1 MRCRFEVTGR
11 VQGVGFRAHARAM
24 AEKLGLVGYV
34 ENRAD
39 GAVVGEADGTPE
51 ALDAFAEWLR
61 RGPTFGRVDALVW
74 EGIDGTRREP
84 AFTIRR

>member
-11 VQGVGFRAHARAM
+11 VQGVGFRAHARAA
-24 AEKLGLVGYV
+24 AEQLGLVGYV

-39 GAVVGEADGTPE
+39 GAVVGEADGEPA
-51 ALDAFAEWLR
+51 ALDAFAAWLR
-61 RGPTFGRVDALVW
+61 RGPTFARVDALVW
-74 EGIDGTRREP
+74 EDVGGTRREH

>member
-11 VQGVGFRAHARAM
+11 VQGVGFRAHARAE
-24 AEKLGLVGYV
+24 AERLGLVGYV

-39 GAVVGEADGTPE
+39 GAVVGEAGGEPE
-51 ALDAFAEWLR
+51 ALDAFAGWLR
-61 RGPTFGRVDALVW
+61 RGPTFARVDALVW
-74 EGIDGTRREP
+74 EGTRDAQREG

>member
-11 VQGVGFRAHARAM
+11 VQGVGFRAHARAE
-24 AEKLGLVGYV
+24 AERLGLVGYV

-39 GAVVGEADGTPE
+39 GAVVGEADGEPE
-51 ALDAFAEWLR
+51 ALGAFAVWLR
-61 RGPTFGRVDALVW
+61 RGPTFARVDALVW
-74 EGIDGTRREP
+74 EDTRDAQREA